1 MEYSQIKPLAWRLVK
16 ELIKRPSREE
26 ETHRKSTVSRG
37 PPQAGY
43 TEVAM
48 RQRLCSKGNPAGR
61 GLEEEMLSLPPPVSS
76 NGSAC

>member
-16 ELIKRPSREE
+16 ELIKRPRREE
-26 ETHRKSTVSRG
+26 ETHRKSSVQS

-43 TEVAM
+43 IEVAM